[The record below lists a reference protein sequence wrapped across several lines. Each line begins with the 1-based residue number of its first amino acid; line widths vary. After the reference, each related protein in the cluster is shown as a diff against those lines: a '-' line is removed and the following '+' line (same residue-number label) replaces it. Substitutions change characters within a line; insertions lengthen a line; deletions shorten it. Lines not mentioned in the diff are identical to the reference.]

1 MFNILYVLSTN
12 EYTQMHALTRP
23 QRSSQSLFGL
33 SVLFGI
39 LTLALAPLVAL
50 GQSADEEE
58 GPSDMDIRR
67 TYSLYTENYNNEEW
81 ERTVPRLRWMLDN
94 APTEP
99 FNDDRNYRR
108 AVDVYTG
115 LAEESESD
123 DERHAYLDSAAV
135 MLSTV
140 PERLE
145 DQDVDY
151 SPYRWEMRRGRFL
164 QQYGEDLQESYDN
177 LENAP
182 THYERAFEIDP
193 ERLQTYYVNE
203 IIKEYVD
210 RGDQEA
216 AVAFMGRVEEERGD
230 DEEVMEIV
238 NRERDRIFDR
248 NPGAFISYLE
258 GVVEDDPENV
268 DAVSQLFSAY
278 MEQRNY
284 SAANEL
290 ADEVLELDPPAEI
303 YLDIAQLY
311 LEDGDSQE
319 AFDTFE
325 QAEEKGASLSASD
338 YHSMGE
344 AQADMGQL
352 SKARTYYRRALE
364 EDENFDEAHVSI
376 GDLYVEAVSECS
388 GEELGR
394 TDRAVY
400 WLAVDHFEKAQGDN
414 QSVTNSARS
423 KASTYRQ
430 YFPSTEDIFYRDE
443 WSEGESFRIDSGCYS
458 WINESTT
465 VRAR

>member
-1 MFNILYVLSTN
+1 
-12 EYTQMHALTRP
+12 MHALTCSR
-23 QRSSQSLFGL
+23 RSSQSSFNLFAICSAL
-33 SVLFGI
+33 L
-39 LTLALAPLVAL
+39 LLALTPLAAL
-50 GQSADEEE
+50 GQTNDEGD

-67 TYSLYTENYNNEEW
+67 TYSLYTEDYNNENW
-81 ERTVPRLRWMLDN
+81 ESAAPNLRWMLEH

-108 AVDVYTG
+108 AVDLYAG
-115 LAEESESD
+115 LAEEAESEED
-123 DERHAYLDSAAV
+123 RHAYLDSAAV

-140 PERLE
+140 PNTLE
-145 DQDVDY
+145 ESDAEH

-164 QQYGEDLQESYDN
+164 QEYGEELEGSYDN

-182 THYERAFEIDP
+182 AHYEQAFEIDP
-193 ERLQTYYVNE
+193 KRLQTYYVNE
-203 IIKEYVD
+203 IIEEYVD
-210 RGDQEA
+210 RGDQGA
-216 AVAFMGRVEEERGD
+216 AVAFMGRVEELRGD

-258 GVVEDDPENV
+258 GVVEEEPENTE
-268 DAVSQLFSAY
+268 AISQLFSAY
-278 MEQRNY
+278 MEQRDY
-284 SAANEL
+284 SAANDL
-290 ADEVLELDPPAEI
+290 ADELLEMDPPAEI

-311 LEDGDSQE
+311 LEDGNSQG

-325 QAEEKGASLSASD
+325 EAEEKGASLSAEN

-344 AQADMGQL
+344 AQSEMGQL
-352 SKARTYYRRALE
+352 SKARTYFRRALE
-364 EDENFDEAHVSI
+364 KDENFVEAHVSI

-400 WLAVDHFEKAQGDN
+400 WLAVDHYTRAQQGDN
-414 QSVTNSARS
+414 PSVANAAQS

-430 YFPSTEDIFYRDE
+430 YYPSTEDIFYRDD
-443 WSEGESFRIDSGCYS
+443 WSEGETVRINSGCYS

>member
-1 MFNILYVLSTN
+1 
-12 EYTQMHALTRP
+12 MHALTRSR
-23 QRSSQSLFGL
+23 RSSRTSFNLFAICSAL
-33 SVLFGI
+33 LI
-39 LTLALAPLVAL
+39 LALTPLAAL
-50 GQSADEEE
+50 AQTGDEEE

-67 TYSLYTENYNNEEW
+67 TYSLYTEDYNNEDW
-81 ERTVPRLRWMLDN
+81 ESAAPNLRWMLEH

-108 AVDVYTG
+108 AVDLYTG
-115 LAEESESD
+115 LAEGAESEED
-123 DERHAYLDSAAV
+123 RHAYLDSAAV
-135 MLSTV
+135 MLSTAPNTLKEQSV
-140 PERLE
+140 E
-145 DQDVDY
+145 Y
-151 SPYRWEMRRGRFL
+151 SPYRWEMRRGRFM
-164 QQYGEDLQESYDN
+164 QQYGDELEGSYEN
-177 LENAP
+177 LANAP
-182 THYERAFEIDP
+182 MHYERAFEIDP

-203 IIKEYVD
+203 VIEKYVE
-210 RGDQEA
+210 RGDQEE
-216 AVAFMGRVEEERGD
+216 AVAFMGRVEELRGD

-248 NPGAFISYLE
+248 NPGAFISHLE
-258 GVVEDDPENV
+258 GVVEEEPENAE
-268 DAVSQLFSAY
+268 AVSQLFSAY

-284 SAANEL
+284 SAANDL
-290 ADEVLELDPPAEI
+290 ADDLLDMDPPAEI

-311 LEDGDSQE
+311 LEDGNPQE

-325 QAEEKGASLSASD
+325 AAEEKGASLSAAD

-344 AQADMGQL
+344 AQSEMGQL

-364 EDENFDEAHVSI
+364 KDENFAEAHVSI
-376 GDLYVEAVSECS
+376 GDLYVESVSECS

-400 WLAVDHFEKAQGDN
+400 WLAVDHYARAQRGN
-414 QSVTNSARS
+414 NPSAANAAES

-430 YFPSTEDIFYRDE
+430 YFPSTEDIFYRDD
-443 WSEGESFRIDSGCYS
+443 WSEGESVQIGSGCYS

>member
-1 MFNILYVLSTN
+1 
-12 EYTQMHALTRP
+12 MHALTCF
-23 QRSSQSLFGL
+23 QRSSRPLFGVSL
-33 SVLFGI
+33 I
-39 LTLALAPLVAL
+39 LALLLALAPTTVF
-50 GQSADEEE
+50 GQTADEEE

-67 TYSLYTENYNNEEW
+67 TYSLYTEDYNNEDW
-81 ERTVPRLRWMLDN
+81 DSAAPNLRWMLEY
-94 APTEP
+94 APNEP

-108 AVDVYTG
+108 AIDLYTG
-115 LAEESESD
+115 LAEETESEED
-123 DERHAYLDSAAV
+123 RIAYLDSAAV

-140 PERLE
+140 PNTLE
-145 DQDVDY
+145 EQEVEHN
-151 SPYRWEMRRGRFL
+151 PYRWEMRRGRFL
-164 QQYGEDLQESYDN
+164 QEYGSELEGSYDN

-182 THYERAFEIDP
+182 KHYERAFEIDP

-210 RGDQEA
+210 RGDQEK
-216 AVAFMGRVEEERGD
+216 AVAFMGRVEELRED

-258 GVVEDDPENV
+258 GVVEEEPENTE
-268 DAVSQLFSAY
+268 AVSQLFSAY

-284 SAANEL
+284 SAANDL
-290 ADEVLELDPPAEI
+290 ADEVLEMDPPAEI

-311 LEDGDSQE
+311 LEDGDPQD

-325 QAEEKGASLSASD
+325 RAEEKDASVLTAED

-344 AQADMGQL
+344 AQADLGQL

-364 EDENFDEAHVSI
+364 EDDTFAEAHVSI

-394 TDRAVY
+394 TDSAVY
-400 WLAVDHFEKAQGDN
+400 WLAVDHYEKAQGEN
-414 QSVTNSARS
+414 ESVTNSARS
-423 KASTYRQ
+423 KAQTYRQ
-430 YFPSTEDIFYRDE
+430 YFPSTEDIFYRDD
-443 WSEGESFRIDSGCYS
+443 WSEGESIEIDSGCYS